1 MTTKVYY
8 IENTNKL
15 DKALITLE
23 QKIPCFINRELIEMN
38 YSKIEINARTEDLIT
53 VETILAP
60 LV

>member
-8 IENTNKL
+8 IENTNEL
-15 DKALITLE
+15 DKALETLE

-38 YSKIEINARTEDLIT
+38 YSKVEINARTEDLLT